1 LYNNAVPDKSSKE
14 AKSLASS
21 LYYLSTQFELK
32 SAENTGLRTSLEAKK
47 KHKVKDQ
54 VLPQLT
60 NDSGALTLSPATAGK
75 ALEALARRDQE
86 KEEELAKKA
95 SSKAA
100 RQAAKVNRLALQQAA
115 AEKREVDRNR
125 REKEKKDKAQK
136 LAQRKRERERKLG
149 LSHHPQRR
157 GNKPSSQDQTGP
169 PRSKQSGNLVAVH
182 RV

>member
-1 LYNNAVPDKSSKE
+1 LYDKAVPDKSSKE
-14 AKSLASS
+14 AKSLTSS
-21 LYYLSTQFELK
+21 LHYLSTQFELK

-47 KHKVKDQ
+47 KHKVKGQ

-115 AEKREVDRNR
+115 AKKREVDRNR

-136 LAQRKRERERKLG
+136 LAQRKRERG
-149 LSHHPQRR
+149 S
-157 GNKPSSQDQTGP
+157 
-169 PRSKQSGNLVAVH
+169 
-182 RV
+182 